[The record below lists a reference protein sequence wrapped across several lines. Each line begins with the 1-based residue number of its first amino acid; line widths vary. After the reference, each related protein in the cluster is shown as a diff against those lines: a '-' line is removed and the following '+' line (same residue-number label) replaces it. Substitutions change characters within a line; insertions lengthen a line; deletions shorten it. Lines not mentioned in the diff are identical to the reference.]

1 MTTQRFN
8 PDEDFAPMPF
18 DKQICLK
25 ALEMKNSG
33 LVWRPHVGCFVW
45 DPDEFIKPDSPFPD
59 RIYFILSLK
68 RFIDL
73 FESIDRIAE
82 KLVWLPTYNQ
92 ALDLYRQLAG
102 TEAVKN
108 RKGPED
114 PALSAID
121 ELLQIYGLIIDA
133 LKEKNQQR
141 LSRTGE

>member
-8 PDEDFAPMPF
+8 PEEDFAPMPF

-45 DPDEFIKPDSPFPD
+45 DPDEIIKPDSPFPN

-68 RFIDL
+68 RFIDI
-73 FESIDRIAE
+73 FETIDRIVDE
-82 KLVWLPTYNQ
+82 LVWMPTYNQ

-102 TEAVKN
+102 TEGVKN
-108 RKGPED
+108 KKEPED
-114 PALSAID
+114 PALSTVE
-121 ELLQIYGLIIDA
+121 ELLHIYGLVIDS
-133 LKEKNQQR
+133 LKEKTRQR
-141 LSRTGE
+141 LS